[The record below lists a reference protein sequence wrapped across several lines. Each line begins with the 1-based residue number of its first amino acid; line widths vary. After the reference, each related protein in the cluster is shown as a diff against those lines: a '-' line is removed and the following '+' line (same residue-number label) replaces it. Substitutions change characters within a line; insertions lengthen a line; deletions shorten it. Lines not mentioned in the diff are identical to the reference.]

1 MLIDSLIAL
10 ALIVGSQLG
19 PQQSAQPEQPEALPA
34 GAVRTTDGSL
44 QLSSLPTYEPALAV
58 AAKVT
63 KALSISSLSF
73 GDEGRLAGFAA
84 RYWGEQPLPVG
95 TSFSS
100 SSVTVD
106 ANGII
111 LAVEFGDDSGCDM
124 TVTIDGG
131 HVTYSCDVT
140 TCATVCDTVLSGP
153 SGGPYT
159 VECECRADP
168 E

>member
-1 MLIDSLIAL
+1 MLIESLVSL
-10 ALIVGSQLG
+10 ALLVGSQLG
-19 PQQSAQPEQPEALPA
+19 PQQTAQPGQPEALP
-34 GAVRTTDGSL
+34 GDAVRTAGGSL
-44 QLSSLPTYEPALAV
+44 QFSSLPTYEPALAV
-58 AAKVT
+58 AARLT
-63 KALSISSLSF
+63 QALSISSLSF
-73 GDEGRLAGFAA
+73 GEDGRLAGFAA
-84 RYWGEQPLPVG
+84 RYWGDQPLPVG

-106 ANGII
+106 ANGIV
-111 LAVEFGDDSGCDM
+111 LAVEFGDDSGCDT
-124 TVTIDGG
+124 TVTIDGD
-131 HVTYSCDVT
+131 HVNYSCDVT